1 METNNLKSLD
11 GGTINSAINEN
22 VNDSTRVM
30 NQVDNNIEKTEM
42 RTEDMQP
49 DKNGNDKNGQTA
61 ETQVLTPGNNH
72 MEKGEEEYHFPT
84 VEELLRRER
93 KDILS
98 LRRLPYTDIDYA
110 TYNWSVTQGC
120 LKLSPGCKHCYA
132 EVIARNQSKR
142 SDTRRFKDGFKPG
155 FNEGLLYT
163 PLHDTRKSIVF
174 VSPLG
179 DFGHADITDEQRR
192 AAIEVIQA
200 DKTKVFLILTKRP
213 ETLVQLFENIPV
225 PSNCLLGVSVE
236 SEAYLSRMDT
246 LRKIASDNLVVSFAP
261 LLGGMKDINFD
272 RFVWVLIEGE
282 ATRPMGN
289 ARMVRTEWIQSIIE
303 QAESAPIPPAIYIK
317 QLGKNVDGV
326 VKSKAQHGY
335 LVKGVSYRQYPQV
348 IRTILKNTDEE
359 LEKMN
364 MQQKKDKEMKK
375 ERSTTKKTTTAGTG
389 SEAEALSHV
398 IPLSKVVKEGAKK
411 GKVNNLYGTWVVEGE
426 VTVIAGD
433 TNAGKSS
440 VTYQMGL
447 DAASGKNTLG
457 FPAPTKP
464 VVDEVVY
471 IDTELSIT
479 QLGQRF
485 GGITIS
491 DRMKY
496 IDATA
501 WDLERILSEI
511 ETISKEWNKKKV
523 LFILD
528 SITVAATGSIT
539 AKVAKELMKRLKLIC
554 GRYNVTVI
562 TLMHTRKRDK
572 SKPIEMQDLA
582 GSAKLTDLADN
593 VLAMA
598 KCNATEVYVKVLKSR
613 SNAIPDKVRH
623 FEIRS
628 DGYLHLEFIRECE
641 EEDLLAQG
649 KSKLTPEVEQ
659 EILTLRGKGYSVRK
673 IADHMK
679 LSKSAID
686 RVVQKHKDS
695 GESSVDTIKD
705 AQLPDNA
712 A

>member
-72 MEKGEEEYHFPT
+72 VEKGEEEYHFPT

-120 LKLSPGCKHCYA
+120 LKLSPGCRHCYA

-163 PLHDTRKSIVF
+163 PLHDTRKGIVF

-192 AAIEVIQA
+192 AAVEVIQA
-200 DKTKVFLILTKRP
+200 DETKVFLILTKRP
-213 ETLVQLFENIPV
+213 ETLVRLFENIPV

-261 LLGGMKDINFD
+261 LLGGMKNINFD

-282 ATRPMGN
+282 ATRPMDN

-303 QAESAPIPPAIYIK
+303 QAESAPMPPAIYVK
-317 QLGKNVDGV
+317 QLGNNVDGV

-348 IRTILKNTDEE
+348 IKTTLENTDEE

-375 ERSTTKKTTTAGTG
+375 ERSTTKKTTTADTG
-389 SEAEALSHV
+389 AEALSHV
-398 IPLSKVVKEGAKK
+398 IPLSKVVEEGAKK

-433 TNAGKSS
+433 TNA
-440 VTYQMGL
+440 
-447 DAASGKNTLG
+447 
-457 FPAPTKP
+457 
-464 VVDEVVY
+464 
-471 IDTELSIT
+471 
-479 QLGQRF
+479 
-485 GGITIS
+485 
-491 DRMKY
+491 
-496 IDATA
+496 
-501 WDLERILSEI
+501 
-511 ETISKEWNKKKV
+511 
-523 LFILD
+523 
-528 SITVAATGSIT
+528 
-539 AKVAKELMKRLKLIC
+539 
-554 GRYNVTVI
+554 
-562 TLMHTRKRDK
+562 
-572 SKPIEMQDLA
+572 
-582 GSAKLTDLADN
+582 
-593 VLAMA
+593 
-598 KCNATEVYVKVLKSR
+598 
-613 SNAIPDKVRH
+613 
-623 FEIRS
+623 
-628 DGYLHLEFIRECE
+628 
-641 EEDLLAQG
+641 
-649 KSKLTPEVEQ
+649 
-659 EILTLRGKGYSVRK
+659 
-673 IADHMK
+673 
-679 LSKSAID
+679 
-686 RVVQKHKDS
+686 
-695 GESSVDTIKD
+695 
-705 AQLPDNA
+705 QLPTRWGWMRLQVRIPSVFRLLPSPWWTKWCTLTRSLA
-712 A
+712 LPSWGSVSEV

>member
-1 METNNLKSLD
+1 
-11 GGTINSAINEN
+11 
-22 VNDSTRVM
+22 
-30 NQVDNNIEKTEM
+30 
-42 RTEDMQP
+42 
-49 DKNGNDKNGQTA
+49 
-61 ETQVLTPGNNH
+61 
-72 MEKGEEEYHFPT
+72 
-84 VEELLRRER
+84 
-93 KDILS
+93 
-98 LRRLPYTDIDYA
+98 
-110 TYNWSVTQGC
+110 
-120 LKLSPGCKHCYA
+120 
-132 EVIARNQSKR
+132 
-142 SDTRRFKDGFKPG
+142 
-155 FNEGLLYT
+155 
-163 PLHDTRKSIVF
+163 
-174 VSPLG
+174 
-179 DFGHADITDEQRR
+179 
-192 AAIEVIQA
+192 
-200 DKTKVFLILTKRP
+200 
-213 ETLVQLFENIPV
+213 
-225 PSNCLLGVSVE
+225 
-236 SEAYLSRMDT
+236 
-246 LRKIASDNLVVSFAP
+246 
-261 LLGGMKDINFD
+261 
-272 RFVWVLIEGE
+272 
-282 ATRPMGN
+282 
-289 ARMVRTEWIQSIIE
+289 
-303 QAESAPIPPAIYIK
+303 
-317 QLGKNVDGV
+317 
-326 VKSKAQHGY
+326 
-335 LVKGVSYRQYPQV
+335 
-348 IRTILKNTDEE
+348 
-359 LEKMN
+359 

-389 SEAEALSHV
+389 TEAEALSHV

-511 ETISKEWNKKKV
+511 ETIAKEWNKKKV

-613 SNAIPDKVRH
+613 SNAIPDKVRY
-623 FEIRS
+623 FKIRS

>member
-1 METNNLKSLD
+1 
-11 GGTINSAINEN
+11 
-22 VNDSTRVM
+22 
-30 NQVDNNIEKTEM
+30 
-42 RTEDMQP
+42 
-49 DKNGNDKNGQTA
+49 
-61 ETQVLTPGNNH
+61 
-72 MEKGEEEYHFPT
+72 
-84 VEELLRRER
+84 
-93 KDILS
+93 
-98 LRRLPYTDIDYA
+98 
-110 TYNWSVTQGC
+110 
-120 LKLSPGCKHCYA
+120 
-132 EVIARNQSKR
+132 
-142 SDTRRFKDGFKPG
+142 
-155 FNEGLLYT
+155 
-163 PLHDTRKSIVF
+163 
-174 VSPLG
+174 
-179 DFGHADITDEQRR
+179 
-192 AAIEVIQA
+192 
-200 DKTKVFLILTKRP
+200 
-213 ETLVQLFENIPV
+213 
-225 PSNCLLGVSVE
+225 
-236 SEAYLSRMDT
+236 
-246 LRKIASDNLVVSFAP
+246 
-261 LLGGMKDINFD
+261 
-272 RFVWVLIEGE
+272 
-282 ATRPMGN
+282 
-289 ARMVRTEWIQSIIE
+289 
-303 QAESAPIPPAIYIK
+303 
-317 QLGKNVDGV
+317 
-326 VKSKAQHGY
+326 
-335 LVKGVSYRQYPQV
+335 
-348 IRTILKNTDEE
+348 
-359 LEKMN
+359 
-364 MQQKKDKEMKK
+364 MKK
-375 ERSTTKKTTTAGTG
+375 ERSTTKKTTTADTG
-389 SEAEALSHV
+389 AEALSHV
-398 IPLSKVVKEGAKK
+398 IPLSKVVEEGAKK

-457 FPAPTKP
+457 FPAPAEP

-471 IDTELSIT
+471 IDTELSDT

-511 ETISKEWNKKKV
+511 ETIAKKWNKKKV

-539 AKVAKELMKRLKLIC
+539 ARVAKDLMKRLKLIC

-679 LSKSAID
+679 LSKSAVD

-695 GESSVDTIKD
+695 GESSADTIKD